1 MRDSSTSSPMAIPSL
16 SNISFGRSK
25 AAVSPTAVIRSRDIV
40 IPLLGVIVREPYEK
54 ARDFWKPNARGE
66 PRPMAGATQERKLLA
81 VACRPMLGASAAAPP
96 HMWKEQ
102 GQRRALCAILPWTPW
117 VVVTV
122 PALVPCARL

>member
-1 MRDSSTSSPMAIPSL
+1 LAKTL
-16 SNISFGRSK
+16 TGQGHQ
-25 AAVSPTAVIRSRDIV
+25 VSHT
-40 IPLLGVIVREPYEK
+40 
-54 ARDFWKPNARGE
+54 
-66 PRPMAGATQERKLLA
+66 T
-81 VACRPMLGASAAAPP
+81 VAQLLGASAAAPP

>member
-1 MRDSSTSSPMAIPSL
+1 MR
-16 SNISFGRSK
+16 
-25 AAVSPTAVIRSRDIV
+25 
-40 IPLLGVIVREPYEK
+40 
-54 ARDFWKPNARGE
+54 PNAGRQ
-66 PRPMAGATQERKLLA
+66 PLPKAGATQERTLKA
-81 VACRPMLGASAAAPP
+81 VGWTPLLGASAAAPP